1 MQDME
6 RISIENL
13 EISRRTLRA
22 LMRSGIVTI
31 GDLKRFYPID
41 QLLQIHL
48 IGDKSLNEISTAL
61 EKFNKYP
68 TASALAEEKT
78 KQSSTYDEKREE
90 NSNRLPIEILE
101 LPRAIRDMLKKH
113 GFRTVGDL
121 RKTPD
126 WALLRINRIGTKALT
141 EIRQRL
147 AMVTDN
153 SDVYVK
159 EPAVVEK
166 KIVSWSRIVE
176 DYFRKERDAYVF
188 VLISRFGYTPK
199 TLEEIAAELGVTR
212 ERVRQIQE
220 AVAVRYLKHV
230 RLSGAIELLE
240 KIEGIF
246 STRGEELSLSG
257 FKEILMQK
265 GFLGKFSEPLAK
277 EHIKNL
283 DLLETLICWLNLL
296 SDKRYS
302 LQPIEFSVDISN
314 LVRSGK
320 MSIKDRTTL
329 LNVSPKSRRQIKR
342 KILFTGGIT
351 IKEATKILSVD
362 ERVAVLALESL
373 NMKKIDKD
381 WFSFKDLDDDKNNS
395 KIPLRIA
402 GLKMLAIFPELE
414 IGVFHE
420 GLRKHSGR
428 FYTNI
433 APVHVISHV
442 LPMLGFNINSTKVST
457 HLPTKGVLSQSERA
471 LISAINKNQGV
482 ASFLEIAEEFFL
494 QRLSLPAVSVTLKRS
509 PIAEKADEGLYNQW
523 C

>member
-257 FKEILMQK
+257 FK
-265 GFLGKFSEPLAK
+265 
-277 EHIKNL
+277 NL
-283 DLLETLICWLNLL
+283 SLNL
-296 SDKRYS
+296 
-302 LQPIEFSVDISN
+302 E
-314 LVRSGK
+314 
-320 MSIKDRTTL
+320 
-329 LNVSPKSRRQIKR
+329 
-342 KILFTGGIT
+342 
-351 IKEATKILSVD
+351 
-362 ERVAVLALESL
+362 
-373 NMKKIDKD
+373 
-381 WFSFKDLDDDKNNS
+381 
-395 KIPLRIA
+395 
-402 GLKMLAIFPELE
+402 
-414 IGVFHE
+414 
-420 GLRKHSGR
+420 
-428 FYTNI
+428 
-433 APVHVISHV
+433 
-442 LPMLGFNINSTKVST
+442 
-457 HLPTKGVLSQSERA
+457 
-471 LISAINKNQGV
+471 
-482 ASFLEIAEEFFL
+482 
-494 QRLSLPAVSVTLKRS
+494 
-509 PIAEKADEGLYNQW
+509 
-523 C
+523 